1 MDDAALSMSAS
12 YDGLEARDVARSLP
26 SAMHAG
32 SAASLT
38 RPKVRATFNQSPALY
53 CAALTCPRGLLPH
66 PAHLAPVLLPEF
78 TRAL

>member
-38 RPKVRATFNQSPALY
+38 RPKVRAAFNQSPAL
-53 CAALTCPRGLLPH
+53 
-66 PAHLAPVLLPEF
+66 
-78 TRAL
+78 